1 MLLETYF
8 ERTVPVYR
16 ATQEPLFFTCG
27 SSQGTY
33 GFGNG
38 SSLRVRGAGEEKCSF
53 AVATP

>member
-1 MLLETYF
+1 MLLETDF
-8 ERTVPVYR
+8 ERPVPVYR

-27 SSQGTY
+27 SSRGTY

-38 SSLRVRGAGEEKCSF
+38 ASHRVRGAGEEKCSS